1 MLTRF
6 GSTTYDDPMEALTR
20 LRQTS
25 TVALYKGE
33 FEALA
38 NHIRGLSPQHKL
50 SYFLSGLKDEVRLP
64 MRMLNPP
71 TLIAAFGLAKIQEVY
86 LLSCKRSYKGTHEQ
100 ARPPLLGVP
109 KPSLLGAPPM
119 ENRSTKILVKKIS
132 AAQMEERKKK
142 GLCYNCDDKWAP
154 GHKCKQTTLFLI
166 EGVEVTS
173 DSSYN
178 DQYVEVDNGVCKGRR
193 QDEEAEPEITLYAL
207 MGSPT
212 PRTMRV
218 KGKVNSVSLVILVDS
233 GSTHNFIDATVVSVL
248 HVPVDESQILEVKV
262 GNGDIIKTQGL
273 CKDVHVCLQGQIF
286 LVQLHVLPL
295 GGYDVVFSTQWLST
309 LGVINWDFKNLSMGF
324 KYGGQ
329 QVLLH
334 GLNTPKGFEVQD
346 EVQFFK
352 EPTRKGLIL
361 QITAESTA
369 EKQSALPTK
378 ITALLQEFHG
388 VFSTP
393 GDLPAVRGHEH
404 QINLKEGTQAIC
416 QRPYRYPYY

>member
-1 MLTRF
+1 
-6 GSTTYDDPMEALTR
+6 
-20 LRQTS
+20 
-25 TVALYKGE
+25 
-33 FEALA
+33 
-38 NHIRGLSPQHKL
+38 
-50 SYFLSGLKDEVRLP
+50 
-64 MRMLNPP
+64 
-71 TLIAAFGLAKIQEVY
+71 
-86 LLSCKRSYKGTHEQ
+86 
-100 ARPPLLGVP
+100 
-109 KPSLLGAPPM
+109 M
-119 ENRSTKILVKKIS
+119 ENRSIKIPVKKIS

-154 GHKCKQTTLFLI
+154 RHKCKQATLFLL

-173 DSSYN
+173 DCSCN
-178 DQYVEVDNGVCKGRR
+178 DQYVKVDNGVCMERR
-193 QDEEAEPEITLYAL
+193 QDEETELEITLYAL
-207 MGSPT
+207 VGSPT

-218 KGKVNSVSLVILVDS
+218 KGKVNSVSLVTLVNS
-233 GSTHNFIDATVVSVL
+233 GSTHNFIDAAIVSVL
-248 HVPVDESQILEVKV
+248 HVPVDESQILEVTV
-262 GNGDIIKTQGL
+262 ANGDIIKTQGL

-361 QITAESTA
+361 QITAESTT
-369 EKQSALPTK
+369 EKQSALPPE
-378 ITALLQEFHG
+378 ITSLL
-388 VFSTP
+388 
-393 GDLPAVRGHEH
+393 
-404 QINLKEGTQAIC
+404 
-416 QRPYRYPYY
+416 